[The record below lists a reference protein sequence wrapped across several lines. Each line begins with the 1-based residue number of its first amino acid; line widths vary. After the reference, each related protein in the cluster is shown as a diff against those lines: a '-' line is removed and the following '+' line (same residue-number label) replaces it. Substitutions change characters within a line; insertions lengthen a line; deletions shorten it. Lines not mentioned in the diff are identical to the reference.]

1 MLNDQEMARI
11 KAGVEAARPAIQ
23 MAADYREA
31 LLKIANDP
39 HCVYAPD
46 ADQYGIG
53 VADGHRCA
61 AKIARSVL
69 GIPVND

>member
-1 MLNDQEMARI
+1 MLTDEEFKKI
-11 KAGVEAARPAIQ
+11 KEGVEAARPAIQ

-39 HCVYAPD
+39 HCCYKLEGG
-46 ADQYGIG
+46 QYEIG

-61 AKIARSVL
+61 ARIARSVL
-69 GIPVND
+69 GMPVND

>member
-1 MLNDQEMARI
+1 MLTDEEMAKI
-11 KAGVEAARPAIQ
+11 KTGVEAARPAIQ

-39 HCVYAPD
+39 HCVYLPA
-46 ADQYGIG
+46 ASQYDIG

-69 GIPVND
+69 GLPVHD